1 MSLKEMWCTFLLSP
15 WQQLFRKCSWC
26 VKLCQITV
34 VCFPHDIALRCDL
47 KYLKLK
53 CTFISTFG
61 NFYIFLLWHVLS
73 SSKINAFKTVA
84 DIAYVSSI
92 KFQACDA
99 WPLSIVIHVHIH
111 LYYLCALSLWH
122 TYTFMPPLYIKSV
135 IYVITLCF
143 ICTSIEGL
151 IFVMFLNQ
159 DCIFMNKTTAKQ

>member
-1 MSLKEMWCTFLLSP
+1 MWCTFLLSP

-53 CTFISTFG
+53 CTFISNFG
-61 NFYIFLLWHVLS
+61 NSYIFLLWHVLS
-73 SSKINAFKTVA
+73 SSKIGSYYRLPSQLALVLCA
-84 DIAYVSSI
+84 SI
-92 KFQACDA
+92 NFQACDA
-99 WPLSIVIHVHIH
+99 LPLSIVMHVHIH

-135 IYVITLCF
+135 IYVILF
-143 ICTSIEGL
+143 Q
-151 IFVMFLNQ
+151 LNLPSPRTKMYVLQ
-159 DCIFMNKTTAKQ
+159 IQIQVYFMLYMY